1 MEIENIVYNADDVAI
16 MLKCCKSKAYKL
28 INDLNQRLVKEKKI
42 DKTSIIAGRINK
54 VEFDKIYRSKGG
66 NINANYWFIYRKIW

>member
-1 MEIENIVYNADDVAI
+1 MEIENIVYNADDVAT
-16 MLKCCKSKAYKL
+16 MLKYSKSKAYKL

-54 VEFDKIYRSKGG
+54 LEFDKIYRSKEEL
-66 NINANYWFIYRKIW
+66 

>member
-1 MEIENIVYNADDVAI
+1 MEIENIVYNANDVAI
-16 MLKCCKSKAYKL
+16 MLKCSKSKAYNL

-54 VEFDKIYRSKGG
+54 LEFDKIYRSKEEL
-66 NINANYWFIYRKIW
+66 

>member
-1 MEIENIVYNADDVAI
+1 MNIESLVYKAEDVAI
-16 MLKCCKSKAYKL
+16 MLKCSKSKAYNL

-54 VEFDKIYRSKGG
+54 VEFDKIYKKQGG
-66 NINANYWFIYRKIW
+66 II

>member
-1 MEIENIVYNADDVAI
+1 MCLDNANDVAI
-16 MLKCCKSKAYKL
+16 MLKCSKSKAYNL

-54 VEFDKIYRSKGG
+54 LEFDKIYRSKEEL
-66 NINANYWFIYRKIW
+66 

>member
-1 MEIENIVYNADDVAI
+1 MEIENIVYKAADVAI
-16 MLKCCKSKAYKL
+16 MLKCSKSKAYNL

-54 VEFDKIYRSKGG
+54 VEFDKIYKKQGG
-66 NINANYWFIYRKIW
+66 II